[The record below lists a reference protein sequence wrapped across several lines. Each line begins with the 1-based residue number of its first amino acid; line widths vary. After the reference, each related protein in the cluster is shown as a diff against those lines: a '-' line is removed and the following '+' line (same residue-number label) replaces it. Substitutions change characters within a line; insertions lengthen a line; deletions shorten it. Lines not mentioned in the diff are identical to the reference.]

1 MTESTETT
9 TATTTTNGD
18 AATPADAATAAATT
32 ATADAIDRMTGKSV
46 PRPGTPHASRAALL
60 EYRRA
65 NGDANYRGYTS
76 ATAAGVKTWADVKP
90 GLYPLRDARDRFA
103 VRVTQNVGRAPMAA
117 VPASGDTPATPKRA
131 GIPRGG
137 FKFAI
142 WYDGRPVRGYVAGDF
157 HAAAVRRIFGA
168 VLTAKSVNAR
178 GQKFIADKTVDADAV
193 YCVPADGTIPNA

>member
-1 MTESTETT
+1 MTETTETT
-9 TATTTTNGD
+9 TTTTTNGD
-18 AATPADAATAAATT
+18 APNATPADAATAAAV
-32 ATADAIDRMTGKSV
+32 DAIDRMTGKSV

-103 VRVTQNVGRAPMAA
+103 VRVTQNVGRAATPA
-117 VPASGDTPATPKRA
+117 VPASGDTPATPKRV

-137 FKFAI
+137 FKFTI